1 MSTKIRPVTKFEYK
15 GKLYDSAK
23 KAIEANEEEI
33 NNLVGKMISTI
44 RAEHPTS
51 HLSQFDNINITDFL
65 LQHRQEI
72 IDLFDVSIDNGD
84 DEE

>member
-1 MSTKIRPVTKFEYK
+1 MAKIRPVTKFEYK
-15 GKLYDSAK
+15 GKLYDSSK

-33 NNLVGKMISTI
+33 NNLVGKMINTI

-51 HLSQFDNINITDFL
+51 HLSQFDNINITEFL

-72 IDLFDVSIDNGD
+72 IDLFDVSLDNGD